1 MGPKSTFVEQIN
13 SIGDESMTWL
23 GFMLFLAFTAI
34 YGAILSNHLALD
46 RVLLKLL
53 AGYKDR

>member
-1 MGPKSTFVEQIN
+1 
-13 SIGDESMTWL
+13 MTWL